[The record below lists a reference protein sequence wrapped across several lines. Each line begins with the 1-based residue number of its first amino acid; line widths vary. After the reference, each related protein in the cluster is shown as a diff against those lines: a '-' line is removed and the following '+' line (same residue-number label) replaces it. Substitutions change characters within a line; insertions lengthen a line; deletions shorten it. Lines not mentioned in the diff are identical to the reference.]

1 MGHIQR
7 ITGLNTPEQLRAHLS
22 RIGARLPVSE
32 PMRLLDLL
40 AQAVS
45 EEGGVDLVGMSDSK
59 RGARGAPRKE

>member
-22 RIGARLPVSE
+22 KIGARLPVS
-32 PMRLLDLL
+32 R
-40 AQAVS
+40 AVR
-45 EEGGVDLVGMSDSK
+45 VDGRANPNQPSDSK